1 MYASFLGIS
10 EALHMDIFHQP
21 PGNWFFD
28 SLIINLLLTI
38 LKPSSDLGIIVS
50 QGSAVQCLGHLDLD
64 HLILL

>member
-1 MYASFLGIS
+1 
-10 EALHMDIFHQP
+10 MDIFHQP